1 MSDGSG
7 TTPDRS
13 RSPEEAAIPPA
24 DAVIPPPPPEIPVPD
39 GLLNPPPSEIPVADA
54 VIPPPPPEVRLR
66 SAERPRPTILD
77 GDQPAAVADDWA
89 KPSVAPAVPTSGG
102 YRGLTVAIFA
112 FLLLLLVGAVVLGIY
127 LLSTGSFPFLAD
139 DDSVAGP
146 LLLTP
151 LF

>member
-77 GDQPAAVADDWA
+77 GDQP
-89 KPSVAPAVPTSGG
+89 SVAPAVPTSGG